1 MKMKKIVILVASVV
15 AISSIISMTAC
26 DQVNKIPGA
35 ENVTSMAQGLGE
47 TAKSWGMTAKDWA
60 DAGINNIKESA
71 MKQINSEVDK
81 FMEEN
86 NIPKDKADEV
96 MKLAKDWAKTALTAS
111 GEIDKAKGS
120 LKQYLSDHLDDL
132 EVSEDSSQASKNKK

>member
-1 MKMKKIVILVASVV
+1 MKKIVILVASVV

-26 DQVNKIPGA
+26 EQAKNIPGA

-60 DAGINNIKESA
+60 DTGINNIKESA
-71 MKQINSEVDK
+71 MKQINGEVDK

>member
-1 MKMKKIVILVASVV
+1 MKNFISILLLTTVACSCF
-15 AISSIISMTAC
+15 SMTAC
-26 DQVNKIPGA
+26 EQAKNIPGA

-96 MKLAKDWAKTALTAS
+96 MKLAKEWAKTALTAS